1 MAAPPSSVPSSRNNV
16 IDLTSDTEPE
26 DDDAAGGRKSATL
39 HPAIRRSPLR
49 PPSSNPPSI
58 SSRHHGHHKH
68 HGDATLPSRP
78 MKRQRT
84 ETTSPHIR
92 NEVTSNVTEALTRC
106 LKDQVFP
113 HLERATK
120 SLAEGAYDLDKMGAK
135 ATRLLVDNEFVRNFH
150 KGGGRLDAAL
160 ESIVASRCHRIVIE
174 LSTKPEYQL
183 SPNSPAPNTLPG
195 HHANGA
201 VHAPAIMPSRPSIIP
216 SIETEQGVQ
225 EQIKDEDS
233 SADVKRDVS
242 SDYQGEEYDDADGE
256 DDYKNEEEGA
266 AGIQSVDPQHA
277 HSIRPSR
284 LPPTRLAHELLP
296 TNPSKKMKITSPQK
310 LRAKAKAKQW
320 QSGKSF
326 QSSPLASST
335 PLASLKTLPFRPYV
349 SGQVRQQIIQGGA
362 HSNLSPALID
372 LPRAQNFHVD
382 FSTAEIGFLQTLA
395 RKLYGRPSID
405 GARSTLR
412 DLRNVMKKVPDMKSR
427 LIGIHRTGYD
437 GFDPPPLSLSKRSSA
452 DLKSFLDDL
461 YSKKLNS
468 TPVSLSIEQCNPV
481 SRSETTR
488 ANRIPSLLLS
498 REISGNRLGA
508 TRTYVNL
515 KTAAR
520 SNLEDYLEPQL
531 EWTNCAGDIMTV
543 SWVSSSEFICG
554 ATTHSDSHNQQY
566 NKPGNLLLGSAR
578 SQSLQAYPDHRIVRP
593 LVSTGDNALESMVA
607 SQDPWLFTSVVSSD
621 YDPVRDLAYT
631 SSFDKTVKVWK
642 PAGSSMSAIGTWE
655 HGGRVNFVL
664 ASKNPDV
671 GVVAT
676 AADVPTEAVRVY
688 TVQERDVLNSPYA
701 SYSCT
706 RVLDEDYVPSDKWAY
721 YPAAIRWG
729 LADNVRHLLLIGYSP
744 RSPTNED
751 HEIPEDKMDTG
762 ELCLWDTNTNSMVKV
777 NSAKTQN
784 VFEVAWHPTRAS
796 FAAATSASQVLEK
809 TDRSARTQIRI
820 FESNKDV
827 TEWCFSAI
835 KTLDCAAIDINE
847 LSIMPNSF
855 MFSYVAAGCTDGK
868 VYVWD
873 TSASDLPM
881 CTLKHGDPVE
891 ELLGERET
899 EDVGV
904 KFTAWATTA
913 DRLYTGSSDGVLKV
927 WNIRHGKGEL
937 VKELL
942 EVAAPITCG
951 AFSQDYSKLVIGD
964 GSGRVY
970 LLALEDP
977 EIEEKPASLSA
988 GFLSVHQN
996 GKRRSI
1002 RRPRPFTP
1010 HPELPPPDADQTRR
1024 FPDLMEGQA
1033 RAREF
1038 LGAREIEIH
1047 PNPVIGAVQGPFYT
1061 YRGPHRLEAHVV
1073 QNKDMPLLPVF
1084 EQMQQRNLA
1093 RRPPPLVPRQERHE
1107 RSLLR
1112 WPSHDLDSYDYF
1124 TFNEQSDLLPG
1135 AELDD
1140 SLVEFDYETSIPD
1153 SDEED
1158 KDDSNREDSN
1168 DDNEESN
1175 REYSEGDDKDENID
1189 GVIEWGLSV
1198 DTRPAD
1204 LQQNQWQWPQLPQ
1217 LF

>member
-1 MAAPPSSVPSSRNNV
+1 MAAPPSFVISSGNNNNV
-16 IDLTSDTEPE
+16 IDLTSDTEP
-26 DDDAAGGRKSATL
+26 DDDAASGGRESATATL
-39 HPAIRRSPLR
+39 HPAILHAPLP
-49 PPSSNPPSI
+49 PPSPNAPLI
-58 SSRHHGHHKH
+58 SRYHDHLQHHGE
-68 HGDATLPSRP
+68 AVPSRP

-84 ETTSPHIR
+84 DTTSPFNKKEIA
-92 NEVTSNVTEALTRC
+92 SNVTEALTKC

-120 SLAEGAYDLDKMGAK
+120 SLVEGVYDLDKLGAK
-135 ATRLLVDNEFVRNFH
+135 ATRLLIDNAFIRRFH
-150 KGGGRLDAAL
+150 DGDGRLDASF

-174 LSTKPEYQL
+174 LSMRPEYRL
-183 SPNSPAPNTLPG
+183 STSSPAPNTLPTN
-195 HHANGA
+195 HAQGA
-201 VHAPAIMPSRPSIIP
+201 VPASATVPFRPSIIP
-216 SIETEQGVQ
+216 SIETEHRAD
-225 EQIKDEDS
+225 EQIKDEGS
-233 SADVKRDVS
+233 SADEKRDVS
-242 SDYQGEEYDDADGE
+242 SDHQGEEYDEADE
-256 DDYKNEEEGA
+256 EEEDYKDEEEGA
-266 AGIQSVDPQHA
+266 VGIESVHPRRA
-277 HSIRPSR
+277 HSIRPPR
-284 LPPTRLAHELLP
+284 LPPTRQIP
-296 TNPSKKMKITSPQK
+296 SPQK
-310 LRAKAKAKQW
+310 LRAIAKAKQW

-326 QSSPLASST
+326 QSSPFSST
-335 PLASLKTLPFRPYV
+335 PSALSTNLPFRPYLP
-349 SGQVRQQIIQGGA
+349 GQVRQHIIRDIT
-362 HSNLSPALID
+362 HSILSPVLSD
-372 LPRAQNFHVD
+372 LPRAQKFHVD
-382 FSTAEIGFLQTLA
+382 FSAAEIGFLQALA

-412 DLRNVMKKVPDMKSR
+412 DLRNVIKKVPDMKSR

-437 GFDPPPLSLSKRSSA
+437 GFDPPPFSLSKRSSA

-461 YSKKLNS
+461 YNRKLNS
-468 TPVSLSIEQCNPV
+468 TPMSLSIEQSNSV
-481 SRSETTR
+481 SQSEITR

-498 REISGNRLGA
+498 REIGGNRLGA

-515 KTAAR
+515 KTASR
-520 SNLEDYLEPQL
+520 SNLEDYLEPLL

-543 SWVSSSEFICG
+543 SWVSNSEFICG

-566 NKPGNLLLGSAR
+566 NKPGNILLGSAR

-642 PAGSSMSAIGTWE
+642 PNGSSISMSAIGTWE

-664 ASKNPDV
+664 ASRNPEV

-688 TVQERDVLNSPYA
+688 TVQEWDVVSSPYA

-729 LADNVRHLLLIGYSP
+729 LADDVRHLLLIGYSP
-744 RSPTNED
+744 RSPTGED
-751 HEIPEDKMDTG
+751 HEIPEDKRDTG

-784 VFEVAWHPTRAS
+784 VFEVAWHPSRAS

-820 FESNKDV
+820 FERNIDV
-827 TEWCFSAI
+827 EGWYFSAM
-835 KTLDCAAIDINE
+835 KTLDCTAIDINE

-881 CTLKHGDPVE
+881 CILEHGEPVE

-951 AFSQDYSKLVIGD
+951 AFSPDYSKLVIGD

-970 LLALEDP
+970 LLALENP
-977 EIEEKPASLSA
+977 EIEDKPASSSA
-988 GFLSVHQN
+988 GFLDVQLN

-1002 RRPRPFTP
+1002 RRPRPFAP
-1010 HPELPPPDADQTRR
+1010 HPELPPPDSDQTHLS
-1024 FPDLMEGQA
+1024 PDLMEGQA

-1047 PNPVIGAVQGPFYT
+1047 PNPVIGAVQGPV
-1061 YRGPHRLEAHVV
+1061 YRGPHCLDAHVV
-1073 QNKDMPLLPVF
+1073 QDKTMPLLPVV
-1084 EQMQQRNLA
+1084 EQRQQVNQV
-1093 RRPPPLVPRQERHE
+1093 RRPLSQIPRQATPE
-1107 RSLLR
+1107 RSTLH
-1112 WPSHDLDSYDYF
+1112 WPAHDLDSYDYF
-1124 TFNEQSDLLPG
+1124 ASNKQYDFLAEG

-1140 SLVEFDYETSIPD
+1140 RLIEFDYETSIPD

-1158 KDDSNREDSN
+1158 DVYSDGEN
-1168 DDNEESN
+1168 DDVNEGSN
-1175 REYSEGDDKDENID
+1175 KDGGEGNGNDEDLD
-1189 GVIEWGLSV
+1189 GLIEWSS
-1198 DTRPAD
+1198 TPEIRQAD
-1204 LQQNQWQWPQLPQ
+1204 PQQNQWQWPRLPP
-1217 LF
+1217 LFN